1 MYELCEVLDVPWLTY
16 VGGGGGGVAAAASPG
31 IPIL

>member
-16 VGGGGGGVAAAASPG
+16 VGGGGGVAAAASPG